1 MIEINVMNKKENN
14 LYEVIIRD
22 RQIDLLKY
30 GELYLY
36 DCENK
41 SVRVRDNEAQA
52 ALISSAILNQID
64 IIEMIDEAVK
74 DHQERVVDVEDIL
87 NMFINAVV

>member
-22 RQIDLLKY
+22 RQIDFLKY

-36 DCENK
+36 DYKNK
-41 SVRVRDNEAQA
+41 SVRAKGNEAQA
-52 ALISSAILNQID
+52 ALISSIMLHQID
-64 IIEMIDEAVK
+64 IIEMINKAVESYK
-74 DHQERVVDVEDIL
+74 EKPVNAETL
-87 NMFINAVV
+87 SNMFINAVV